1 MLENVDGHIGPRNDF
16 LIFQIA
22 VAIGGA
28 FSGSATSVWVCA
40 VCTVCG
46 AIGGC
51 SAAKLRVSMLSSA
64 IGGGGGAY

>member
-28 FSGSATSVWVCA
+28 FSGSATSVWVCVRCAGLLVA
-40 VCTVCG
+40 VAQLSCEYL
-46 AIGGC
+46 C
-51 SAAKLRVSMLSSA
+51 SPAPLGVVVAHIR
-64 IGGGGGAY
+64 